1 MSGLDRRSFLRGAL
15 GGAAIS
21 MGLPLFDGFL
31 NGNGTA
37 LASGAPLPLR
47 FGTWFWGCGMNP
59 SRWNPQ
65 REGPGYDLGPELAP
79 IAGVQEHV
87 SVLSGFNVNLDG
99 HPNHPHHS
107 GVKGTLTGAAPPR
120 PHDVPA
126 PTLDI
131 LISDHVGMATRFR
144 SLELTCTGSA
154 KHSYSLRGPSVTNAS
169 EASPLAAYVRIFGRG
184 FQDPNAAEF
193 EPDPEVML
201 RQSVVSAV
209 KEDRT
214 RLERQLGSHDR
225 QRLDEYLTAVRQ
237 LERQLELQLSA
248 PPPLDA
254 CTPPVAPAEG
264 EWGSEIGHARERH
277 ELMTKL
283 LMMALACDQTRV
295 FNMMFSY
302 GGSDLHLPGSQTGHH
317 TLTHEELVDPE
328 LGYQPRATYFVDSS
342 MAAWASFVEAMAA
355 FPEGDGTLLDNSLV
369 MAHSETSFAKI
380 HDVLG
385 LPIMLAG
392 RAGGQVKSGL
402 HVVGRGEP
410 VTRVGLTMQQLMGVP
425 VARWGTGSM
434 ETNRGISEILA

>member
-1 MSGLDRRSFLRGAL
+1 MYGSGIKVEPGDQAGFGA
-15 GGAAIS
+15 S
-21 MGLPLFDGFL
+21 
-31 NGNGTA
+31 
-37 LASGAPLPLR
+37 
-47 FGTWFWGCGMNP
+47 
-59 SRWNPQ
+59 
-65 REGPGYDLGPELAP
+65 
-79 IAGVQEHV
+79 
-87 SVLSGFNVNLDG
+87 
-99 HPNHPHHS
+99 
-107 GVKGTLTGAAPPR
+107 
-120 PHDVPA
+120 
-126 PTLDI
+126 
-131 LISDHVGMATRFR
+131 
-144 SLELTCTGSA
+144 
-154 KHSYSLRGPSVTNAS
+154 
-169 EASPLAAYVRIFGRG
+169 
-184 FQDPNAAEF
+184 
-193 EPDPEVML
+193 
-201 RQSVVSAV
+201 
-209 KEDRT
+209 
-214 RLERQLGSHDR
+214 
-225 QRLDEYLTAVRQ
+225 
-237 LERQLELQLSA
+237 
-248 PPPLDA
+248 
-254 CTPPVAPAEG
+254 
-264 EWGSEIGHARERH
+264 ARERH

-317 TLTHEELVDPE
+317 TLTHEEMVDPV

-380 HDVLG
+380 HNVLG